1 MQWKGLLQIQTG
13 FSFSDLLKL
22 YSLSLFIV
30 LPIDGGNAVIDRP
43 GQTTSGK
50 SLKCSI
56 QGCPKVILSS
66 DILFTSSSHLFQYL
80 KFYKSVYNNF
90 LCT

>member
-1 MQWKGLLQIQTG
+1 MQWKGLLRIQTG

-56 QGCPKVILSS
+56 QGCPKVILSLS
-66 DILFTSSSHLFQYL
+66 DILFALSS
-80 KFYKSVYNNF
+80 F
-90 LCT
+90 LIFKILQICS